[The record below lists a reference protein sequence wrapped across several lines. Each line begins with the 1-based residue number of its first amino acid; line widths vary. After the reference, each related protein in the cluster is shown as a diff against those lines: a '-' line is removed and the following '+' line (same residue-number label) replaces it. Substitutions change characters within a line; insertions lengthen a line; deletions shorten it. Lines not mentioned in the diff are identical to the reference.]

1 MNPAKP
7 EIVYV
12 FPDKLGGVFSYVD
25 SLLTHRRDDGCEHA
39 AILTDNLI
47 DPDTRTRESLRADRV
62 ERFQYSLPPENLHA
76 VLARL
81 AKLIPRRQGVIV
93 ANSWIELA
101 LATAH
106 DTGRAVIAI
115 THGDGGWYYDVA
127 RTNDQV
133 IDAYITYTTRMESR
147 LREMFPE
154 RGDSIALLP
163 YGIDIPTVTR
173 TPAPISMPLRLLYV
187 GRLSRD
193 KGVFDLPEI
202 AAELKRRG
210 VAVHWTIQGGGPA
223 EAELRKLWPDPEVVW
238 NGVQPMDAVLRLY
251 RSHDVLVM
259 PCRGE
264 GLPVA
269 LLEAGAAGV
278 VPVISNLAS
287 GIPEVVENGV
297 TGYRPEPGD
306 IAGFVDA
313 IASIAA
319 HRTALEAM
327 SGAVRALVASRYDA
341 NVCTSRY
348 QDFYARVMAGRKPWT
363 RRPLPYGSRLD
374 RPWIPNAVVQMVR
387 RMTVPSLRG

>member
-1 MNPAKP
+1 MNPPRP
-7 EIVYV
+7 EITYV
-12 FPDKLGGVFSYVD
+12 LPDKMGGVFNYVV
-25 SLLTHRRDDGCEHA
+25 SLLKHRRNDGCDHA
-39 AILTDNLI
+39 AILSDNVI
-47 DPDTRTRESLRADRV
+47 DPDTRTREPLPADRV
-62 ERFQYSLPPENLHA
+62 ATFQYSLPPENVYA

-81 AKLIPRRQGVIV
+81 NRLLPRKPGVIL

-101 LATAH
+101 LATAF
-106 DTGRAVIAI
+106 DTGRAVVAI

-127 RTNDQV
+127 RTNDAV
-133 IDAYITYTTRMESR
+133 IDAYITYTARMETR

-154 RGDSIALLP
+154 RGDTIALIP
-163 YGIDIPTVTR
+163 YGVDIPS
-173 TPAPISMPLRLLYV
+173 TPRAAETNRSPLRLLYV

-210 VAVHWTIQGGGPA
+210 IPVRWTIQGGGPN
-223 EAELRKLWPDPEVVW
+223 ESELRRLWPDPEVVW
-238 NGVQPMDAVLRLY
+238 NGVQPMDAVLCLY

-259 PCRGE
+259 PCRAE

-269 LLEAGAAGV
+269 LLEAGASGV

-306 IAGFVDA
+306 IAGFVNA
-313 IASIAA
+313 IAALASSRA
-319 HRTALEAM
+319 ALEAM
-327 SGAVRALVASRYDA
+327 SGEVRRVVASRYDA
-341 NVCTSRY
+341 DTCTAKY
-348 QDFYARVMAGRKPWT
+348 QDFYAHVMTRRKRWI

-374 RPWIPNAVVQMVR
+374 QPWIPNVVSKTVR
-387 RMTVPSLRG
+387 RWMSA